1 MNKIEKLL
9 APYQKIING
18 VFFSILIVGIL
29 IFVFSSIKKDSKQ
42 IGFME
47 KYDQKADSLIRM
59 QKHYEELLHES
70 NLKIESL
77 EDQRT
82 IIEKEKPKIYNN
94 YVTKYITN
102 NSPADTSTFNQ
113 VYERSVHEF
122 DSLWQSGFFVTK

>member
-1 MNKIEKLL
+1 
-9 APYQKIING
+9 
-18 VFFSILIVGIL
+18 
-29 IFVFSSIKKDSKQ
+29 
-42 IGFME
+42 ME